1 MKKLALIGMYAVL
14 SGCAGA
20 QYAIDNYGKVK
31 PVSFRSP
38 SSGSGYR
45 IYDKPEE
52 GRLMITPTIGASFG
66 GGAIKGATLGAV
78 NVLNSEAA
86 YRMAAEEFTKSTGR
100 TCRAESISLVID
112 PQYEVRYSCEPTAPQ
127 SPES

>member
-1 MKKLALIGMYAVL
+1 MKQLAVVVVCAALA
-14 SGCAGA
+14 GCAGA
-20 QYAIDNYGKVK
+20 QYALDHYGKVK
-31 PVSFRSP
+31 PVAFRSP
-38 SSGSGYR
+38 SSGTGYR
-45 IYDKPEE
+45 IYDKPTE

-66 GGAIKGATLGAV
+66 GGAVKGATFGAV

-100 TCRAESISLVID
+100 TCRADSISLVIE
-112 PQYEVRYSCEPTAPQ
+112 PQYEVRYSCEATAPQ